1 MVVTAREEASKD
13 HEIVQRKN
21 DLLKAQLGD
30 TESLLKSHQEQLAEL
45 KQLMEQMNAE
55 RDDQANSTAPSTP
68 GNTRFDN
75 KKEHARA
82 SEGVQSGSGAG
93 DISPTY
99 PTSF

>member
-21 DLLKAQLGD
+21 DQLKAQLAD

-45 KQLMEQMNAE
+45 KHLMEQMNAE

-68 GNTRFDN
+68 GNTRFDSN
-75 KKEHARA
+75 VSDKFYA
-82 SEGVQSGSGAG
+82 SPSTCTPDRPGSL
-93 DISPTY
+93 
-99 PTSF
+99 